1 VYVPGITG
9 PPWSKLRFNGAV
21 LLATDGA
28 QLTTSTGSGA
38 LAELGV
44 SIGPEP
50 RTLVIADRDTLSRLV
65 ELARS
70 TDPASPSSASAAVV
84 GWWSQRADHPGTG
97 AVLNVTV
104 ACSARWV
111 LGVPPDGE
119 RQVSVWRTWL
129 GIADAGPC
137 GLLELAALVSAGE
150 TLPGLETFTEDDQ
163 HSWEAFA
170 TRLADPKTSWDWR
183 MRDNRRE
190 AALGLATRC
199 DAAELY
205 ESLRLGDP
213 LVAIRESFSG
223 TVLSGVVTAVS
234 ARTRIEVTLDH
245 LACRLR
251 ENAAVEAFPGYPRE
265 VPPAD
270 GRDPDCIDVVQPCS
284 LATGGFR
291 MPSPQPSDLVQS
303 SSSPQ
308 RRRTTSRSSS
318 LKSPASY
325 AHDQS
330 GWSDRSNGRPA
341 RQSCF
346 NQPIHFQPARWLPGD
361 ACAVGSVAATR
372 PSRNSRPGPSRL
384 EPRIDWASER
394 PRRGRPPRGLTD
406 QQQAGGSDAA

>member
-1 VYVPGITG
+1 M
-9 PPWSKLRFNGAV
+9 
-21 LLATDGA
+21 
-28 QLTTSTGSGA
+28 TTATGSGALSA

-44 SIGPEP
+44 SVGPEH

-70 TDPASPSSASAAVV
+70 TDPASSSAASAAVV

-111 LGVPPDGE
+111 LGVPPDDE

-129 GIADAGPC
+129 GIADTGPR
-137 GLLELAALVSAGE
+137 GLLELAALVSAGQ

-163 HSWEAFA
+163 RSWESFA

-213 LVAIRESFSG
+213 LVATRESFSG
-223 TVLSGVVTAVS
+223 TVVSGVVTAVS

-251 ENAAVEAFPGYPRE
+251 ENAAVEGYPRF
-265 VPPAD
+265 PARRARRQRARSVAAWSG
-270 GRDPDCIDVVQPCS
+270 GRHARDHRRAAGHHHHRRGRASGSCS
-284 LATGGFR
+284 HRAARHAATA
-291 MPSPQPSDLVQS
+291 L
-303 SSSPQ
+303 
-308 RRRTTSRSSS
+308 
-318 LKSPASY
+318 
-325 AHDQS
+325 
-330 GWSDRSNGRPA
+330 GRPA
-341 RQSCF
+341 PAAQR
-346 NQPIHFQPARWLPGD
+346 PARAAPPLRCAPLLALGRLP
-361 ACAVGSVAATR
+361 SRSAATGR
-372 PSRNSRPGPSRL
+372 AARRRRRRRRVAP
-384 EPRIDWASER
+384 ASN
-394 PRRGRPPRGLTD
+394 G
-406 QQQAGGSDAA
+406 